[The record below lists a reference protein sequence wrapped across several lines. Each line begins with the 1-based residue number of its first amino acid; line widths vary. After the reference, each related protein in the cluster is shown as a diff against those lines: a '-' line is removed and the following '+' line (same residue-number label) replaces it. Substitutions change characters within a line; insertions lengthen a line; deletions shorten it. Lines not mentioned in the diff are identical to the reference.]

1 MRPALS
7 VTMLALLA
15 LLLPACASAPDRQS
29 STDSGTGGDSDTT
42 STAPQPTEVWRS
54 DGYNLIIGVAGSKA
68 LTYETTTIS
77 CLPSNSLDQLGQA
90 AADGTVQYG
99 RKGVPA
105 ATLRRGTDGRA
116 TLHLLGTA
124 ADIDLLPMSGLPG
137 PCTKKMP
144 SDPLTTFDV
153 FWATFAE
160 NYNSFGRKNIDWNAV
175 RDQYRPKV
183 SSDTEDDDL
192 FAVLRA
198 MIKPLGDVHTT
209 ISADGKEFDGLRP
222 GTPDLSDK
230 GVRKAVDDHLRE
242 DLGVSQI
249 QSFANKA
256 ISYADLPGGR
266 GYLRIDGFEGYNDE
280 DSSFTGSK
288 ATLAQVLDQVF
299 TQQRVSTLKGLVI
312 DVRNNSGGDDALGLQ
327 VAGRL
332 TNTPYT
338 AFTKQPRNDPKDQSK
353 HARLQTVTVTPATGP
368 RYTGPIRVLTS
379 SLTISAGETFV
390 EALMGRTPA
399 PSRLGASTQGVFAD
413 DMTRKLPNGWTF
425 TLGNEDYY
433 APDGHNYEGVGIP
446 PTVPIPVFSPDDLE
460 QHHDAALDAP
470 W

>member
-7 VTMLALLA
+7 VSMLALLA
-15 LLLPACASAPDRQS
+15 LLLPACAAAPDRQGGANN
-29 STDSGTGGDSDTT
+29 GTGSGGDAAVPLPS
-42 STAPQPTEVWRS
+42 EVWRS
-54 DGYNLIIGVAGSKA
+54 DGYGLIIGVAGSKA
-68 LTYETTTIS
+68 LTFETTEVS
-77 CLPSNSLDQLGQA
+77 CLPSKSLDQLGQA

-105 ATLRRGTDGRA
+105 ETLRRGADGKA

-124 ADIDLLPMSGLPG
+124 ADIDLLPMSELPG
-137 PCTKKMP
+137 ACTKKMP
-144 SDPLTTFDV
+144 TDPLTTFDV

-160 NYNSFGRKNIDWNAV
+160 NYNSFGRKNVDWDAV

-183 SSDTEDDDL
+183 SSDTEDAEL
-192 FAVLRA
+192 FAVLRS

-209 ISADGKEFDGLRP
+209 ISADGKEFYGLRP

-230 GVRKAVDDHLRE
+230 GVRKAVDGHLRE

-249 QSFANKA
+249 QSFANRA

-299 TQQRVSTLKGLVI
+299 TQQRVSTLKGLII

-353 HARLQTVTVTPATGP
+353 HGRLQTVTVTPATGP
-368 RYTGPIRVLTS
+368 RYTGPIRILTS
-379 SLTISAGETFV
+379 ELTISAGETFV

-399 PSRLGASTQGVFAD
+399 PSRYGAPTQGVFAD
-413 DMTRKLPNGWTF
+413 DMSRKLPNGWTI

-433 APDGHNYEGVGIP
+433 APDGRNYESVGIP
-446 PTVPIPVFSPDDLE
+446 PTVPVPVFSADDLE
-460 QHHDAALDAP
+460 QHRDAAVDAP

>member
-7 VTMLALLA
+7 VSMLALLA
-15 LLLPACASAPDRQS
+15 LLLPACAAAPDRQGGANN
-29 STDSGTGGDSDTT
+29 GTGGGGDTAVPLP
-42 STAPQPTEVWRS
+42 SEVWRS
-54 DGYNLIIGVAGSKA
+54 DGYGLIIGVAGSKA
-68 LTYETTTIS
+68 LTFETTEVS
-77 CLPSNSLDQLGQA
+77 CLPSKSLDQLGQA

-105 ATLRRGTDGRA
+105 ETLRRGADGKA

-124 ADIDLLPMSGLPG
+124 ADIDLLPMSELPG
-137 PCTKKMP
+137 ACTKKMRT
-144 SDPLTTFDV
+144 DPLTTFDV

-160 NYNSFGRKNIDWNAV
+160 NYNSFGRKNIDWDAV

-183 SSDTEDDDL
+183 SSDTEDAEL
-192 FAVLRA
+192 FAVLRS

-209 ISADGKEFDGLRP
+209 ISADGKEFAGLRP

-249 QSFANKA
+249 QSFANRA
-256 ISYADLPGGR
+256 ISYADLPGDR

-299 TQQRVSTLKGLVI
+299 TQQRVSTLKGLII

-353 HARLQTVTVTPATGP
+353 HGRLQTVTVTPATGP

-379 SLTISAGETFV
+379 ELTISAGETFV

-399 PSRLGASTQGVFAD
+399 PSRYGAATQGVFAD
-413 DMTRKLPNGWTF
+413 DMSRKLPNGWTI

-433 APDGHNYEGVGIP
+433 APDGRNYESIGIP
-446 PTVPIPVFSPDDLE
+446 PTVPVPVFSTDDLE
-460 QHHDAALDAP
+460 QHRDAAVDAP